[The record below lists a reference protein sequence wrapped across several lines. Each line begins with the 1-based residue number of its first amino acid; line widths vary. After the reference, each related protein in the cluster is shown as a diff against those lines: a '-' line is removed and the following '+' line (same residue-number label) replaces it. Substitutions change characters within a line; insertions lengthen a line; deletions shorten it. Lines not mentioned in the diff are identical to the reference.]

1 MYITTGQTSDCL
13 HWSSFGSTVVDHYTQ
28 YKSFRAARLLPGDL
42 STLDPQ
48 YIYVGSAS
56 RLGELEACPQAE
68 DCLFLLGNSG
78 DVPSGQMEAT
88 PLQVIFAEVDDPA
101 RMMEEVYGMQSF
113 LTEWDTKLTNAYIQG
128 ASLQEMLELSQ
139 DALKNPVIL
148 LDSSMRIIAHSK
160 NIADDDEFFHRA
172 VGLGYTPPEVVEMMA
187 RKNYDKYTRFH
198 SSETSIRAEDSI
210 SPYAE
215 VFRFITNNGEIL
227 CGLTMHC
234 SEIEETPG
242 LIDSLTHFMD
252 RISMYFGDY
261 LHGHGINPRSENHIY
276 EYYFRHLLEGREMD
290 EETARAMNET
300 LRFPFEAGFRLFI
313 LTGFEAPSNGY
324 TLSRVMEAIP
334 DARCF
339 FYEGAIVGLT
349 AFQSKYRKEADYTAA
364 LLQTLGYLTDSI
376 PCQCGISRSFRN
388 QMQMRIAYNQA
399 KTAAEL
405 GNRLISSKNPYNTF
419 HLSRFPRSK
428 LYFYDD
434 LCLHHMA
441 LRASEEVPL
450 EQLCLQELLDLLEYD
465 KKNNT
470 DNYHILY
477 TYLQSNRKTTE
488 AAKVLHMHRN
498 NVTYRVKR
506 IEELFGLD
514 LEDPQMRLK
523 VQYSFCILDLL

>member
-1 MYITTGQTSDCL
+1 MRITTGQASDCL
-13 HWSSFGSTVVDHYTQ
+13 HWSSFGHEVVDHHTQ
-28 YKSFRAARLLPGDL
+28 YKSFRAARLLPSSLHG
-42 STLDPQ
+42 LDPD
-48 YIYVGSAS
+48 YIYVGSAA
-56 RLGELEACPQAE
+56 RLKELEDCPGAE
-68 DCLFLLGNSG
+68 DCLFLLGNSNILTRAEM
-78 DVPSGQMEAT
+78 DAT
-88 PLQVIFAEVDDPA
+88 PLNVIFAPVEDPA
-101 RMMEEVYGMQSF
+101 RMMEEVYGMQAF
-113 LTEWDTKLTNAYIQG
+113 LTEWDTALTAAYIQG
-128 ASLQEMLELSQ
+128 ASLQEILELSQ
-139 DALKNPVIL
+139 SALKNPLIL

-160 NIADDDEFFHRA
+160 NIAEDDEFFHRA
-172 VGLGYTPPEVVEMMA
+172 IGLGYTPPEVVEQMA
-187 RKNYDKYTRFH
+187 RKGYDQYTRFH
-198 SSETSIRAEDSI
+198 SNETSIRAEDSI

-215 VFRFITNNGEIL
+215 VFRFITENGEIR

-252 RISMYFGDY
+252 RVAVYFGNDFN
-261 LHGHGINPRSENHIY
+261 GRGVNPRSENHLY
-276 EYYFRHLLEGREMD
+276 EYYFRHILDGREMD
-290 EETARAMNET
+290 EDTARSMNQT
-300 LRFPFEAGFRLFI
+300 LNFPFEAGFHLFL
-313 LTGFEAPSNGY
+313 LTGFEAPCNGY

-339 FYEGAIVGLT
+339 FYEGVIVGLT
-349 AFQSKYRKEADYTAA
+349 AFQSKYRKESDYTAA
-364 LLQTLGYLTDSI
+364 LLQTLGYLTESMT
-376 PCQCGISRSFRN
+376 CHCGISRSFRN
-388 QMQMRIAYNQA
+388 QMEMRIAYNQA

-405 GNRLISSKNPYNTF
+405 GNRLITSKNPYNTF
-419 HLSRFPRSK
+419 HLSRFPRSN

-450 EQLCLQELLDLLEYD
+450 RQLCLRELLDLLEYD

-470 DNYHILY
+470 DNYHILF

-523 VQYSFCILDLL
+523 VQYSFCVLDLL

>member
-1 MYITTGQTSDCL
+1 MFITTGQASDCL
-13 HWSSFGSTVVDHYTQ
+13 HWSSFGDSVVDHYTQ
-28 YKSFRAARLLPGDL
+28 YKSFRAARFLPADL
-42 STLDPQ
+42 CALDPS
-48 YIYVGSAS
+48 YIYVADAS
-56 RLGELEACPQAE
+56 CLPSLESCAQAK

-78 DVPSGQMEAT
+78 AISREAMEAT
-88 PLQVIFAEVDDPA
+88 KLNVIFAAVEDPA
-101 RMMEEVYGMQSF
+101 RMMEEVYGMQTF
-113 LTEWDTKLTNAYIQG
+113 LTEWDTKLTEAYIQG
-128 ASLQEMLELSQ
+128 ASLQDMVELSQ
-139 DALKNPVIL
+139 DALKNPFIL
-148 LDSSMRIIAHSK
+148 LDSSMRVLAHSK
-160 NIADDDEFFHRA
+160 NIAEDDDFFHRTI
-172 VGLGYTPPEVVEMMA
+172 GLGYTPPEVVEMMA
-187 RKNYDKYTRFH
+187 RKGYDQYTRFH
-198 SSETSIRAEDSI
+198 SHKTSIRAEDSI

-215 VFRFITNNGEIL
+215 VFRFVTVEGEIY

-234 SEIEETPG
+234 SVIEETPG

-252 RISMYFGDY
+252 RVAMYFGDH
-261 LHGHGINPRSENHIY
+261 LSGRGINPRSENHVY

-300 LRFPFEAGFRLFI
+300 LHFPFEAGFRLFI
-313 LTGFEAPSNGY
+313 LTNFNAPSNGY

-334 DARCF
+334 DAKCF
-339 FYEGAIVGLT
+339 FFEGYIVGVT
-349 AFQSKYRKEADYTAA
+349 AFLSKYRKESEYTDA
-364 LLQTLGYLTDSI
+364 LLQTLGYLADSFG
-376 PCQCGISRSFRN
+376 CQCGISRSFRN
-388 QMQMRIAYNQA
+388 QMQLRVAYNQA
-399 KTAAEL
+399 KIAANL
-405 GNRLISSKNPYNTF
+405 GNRLLSSKNPYNTF
-419 HLSRFPRSK
+419 HLSCIPRTN
-428 LYFYDD
+428 LFFYDD

>member
-1 MYITTGQTSDCL
+1 MYISTGQASDCL
-13 HWSSFGSTVVDHYTQ
+13 HWSSFGDTIVDHYTQ
-28 YKSFRAARLLPGDL
+28 YKSFRAARLLPDDL
-42 STLDPQ
+42 NLLDPE
-48 YIYVGSAS
+48 YIYVCDAS
-56 RLGELEACPQAE
+56 RLDELESCSNAE
-68 DCLFLLGNSG
+68 NCLFLISNCSAIAPEKL
-78 DVPSGQMEAT
+78 ETT
-88 PLQVIFAEVDDPA
+88 PLQTIFSSIADPA
-101 RMMEEVYGMQSF
+101 RMMAEVYGMQSF
-113 LTEWDTKLTNAYIQG
+113 LTEWDTKLTEAYIQG
-128 ASLQEMLELSQ
+128 ASLQEMLDLSQ
-139 DALKNPVIL
+139 AALKNPVIL

-160 NIADDDEFFHRA
+160 NIAADDEFFHRA
-172 VGLGYTPPEVVEMMA
+172 ISLGYTPPEVVEMMA
-187 RKNYDKYTRFH
+187 RKGYDQYTRFH
-198 SSETSIRAEDSI
+198 SDKTSIRAEDSI

-215 VFRFITNNGEIL
+215 VFRFITDNGEIQ

-242 LIDSLTHFMD
+242 LIDSLTHFMN
-252 RISMYFGDY
+252 RIALYFGDR
-261 LHGHGINPRSENHIY
+261 LHGRSINPRSENHIY
-276 EYYFRHLLEGREMD
+276 AYYFRHLLEGREMN
-290 EETARAMNET
+290 EETARAMNDT

-313 LTGFEAPSNGY
+313 LTGFEAPCNGY

-339 FYEGAIVGLT
+339 FYEGSIVGLT
-349 AFQSKYRKEADYTAA
+349 AFQSKYHKEVDYTAA
-364 LLQTLGYLTDSI
+364 LLQTLGYLTASI

-399 KTAAEL
+399 KTAADL
-405 GNRLISSKNPYNTF
+405 GNRLITSKNPYNTF

-441 LRASEEVPL
+441 LRASEDVPL

-523 VQYSFCILDLL
+523 VQYSFCVLDLL

>member
-1 MYITTGQTSDCL
+1 MFITTGQASDCL
-13 HWSSFGSTVVDHYTQ
+13 HWSSFGDSVVDHYTQ
-28 YKSFRAARLLPGDL
+28 YKSFRAARFLPADL
-42 STLDPQ
+42 RALDPS
-48 YIYVGSAS
+48 YIYVADAS
-56 RLGELEACPQAE
+56 CLPSLESCAQAK

-78 DVPSGQMEAT
+78 AISREAMEAT
-88 PLQVIFAEVDDPA
+88 KLNVIFAAVEDPA
-101 RMMEEVYGMQSF
+101 RMMEEVYGMQTF
-113 LTEWDTKLTNAYIQG
+113 LTEWDTKLTEAYIQG
-128 ASLQEMLELSQ
+128 ASLQEMLDLSQ
-139 DALKNPVIL
+139 AALKNPVIL
-148 LDSSMRIIAHSK
+148 LDSSMRIMAYSK
-160 NIADDDEFFHRA
+160 NIAEDDEFFHRA

-187 RKNYDKYTRFH
+187 RKGYDQYTRFH
-198 SSETSIRAEDSI
+198 SDKTSIRAEDSI

-215 VFRFITNNGEIL
+215 VFRFITSNGEIQ

-234 SEIEETPG
+234 SVIEETPG

-252 RISMYFGDY
+252 RIELYFSDR
-261 LHGHGINPRSENHIY
+261 LHGRGINPRSENHIY

-290 EETARAMNET
+290 EETARSMNDT

-313 LTGFEAPSNGY
+313 LTDFDAPSNGY

-339 FYEGAIVGLT
+339 FYEGNIVGLT

-364 LLQTLGYLTDSI
+364 LIQTLGYLTDSI

-399 KTAAEL
+399 KTAAAL
-405 GNRLISSKNPYNTF
+405 GSRLISSKNPYNTF

-428 LYFYDD
+428 LFFYDN

-498 NVTYRVKR
+498 NVTYRIKR

-523 VQYSFCILDLL
+523 VQYSFCVLDLL